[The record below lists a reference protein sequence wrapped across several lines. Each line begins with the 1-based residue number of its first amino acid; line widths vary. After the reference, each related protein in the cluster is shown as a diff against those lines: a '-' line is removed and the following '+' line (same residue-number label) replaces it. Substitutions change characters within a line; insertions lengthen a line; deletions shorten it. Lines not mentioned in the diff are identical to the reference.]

1 MLIHNVTKGETAW
14 SIAHLYGTS
23 PEKLSEY
30 NELRQNEPL
39 CTRRRLAV
47 LFPTRT
53 YRARG
58 GNELEALARRFG
70 TTPAA
75 IISAN
80 PRLASGARIPRDY
93 ELAIKFDAPRFGS
106 AIAIG
111 SFYKGCGRDK
121 LREALPYLD
130 YVSFSAYRREG
141 GRTVRF
147 ADLGREME
155 LARSAGRVTLI
166 RILTHESADE
176 LLAGGDGLCKELSE
190 LAKSEGA
197 GGLTLAAYRAA
208 EAPASFSRFLEALKK
223 ELDANGLFLAV
234 EADGNGRAYEAA
246 ARFADLTLLQ
256 YEKCHRE
263 APPSFDAGER
273 RLLTSYGAPRERT
286 AVELPSLAYAGGT
299 PVSLTEVHRATCGG
313 EMSYDAATLL
323 QSFKRSE
330 GDVVSFEAP
339 DNIKAKLEL
348 IGELGYAGVSF
359 DIMRTPRIHY
369 LMYYTSFHCTA
380 TRTYVREGAL

>member
-1 MLIHNVTKGETAW
+1 MLIHNVKKGESAW
-14 SIAHLYGTS
+14 SIARRYGTS
-23 PEKLSEY
+23 SEKLAEY

-39 CTRRRLAV
+39 CVGRRLAV

-58 GNELEALARRFG
+58 GDELEALARRFG

-75 IISAN
+75 IVSAN
-80 PRLASGARIPRDY
+80 PPLTNCARIPRGY
-93 ELAIKFDAPRFGS
+93 ELAIKFDAPRYGS

-147 ADLGREME
+147 ANLGREME
-155 LARSAGRVTLI
+155 LARNAGRVPLI
-166 RILTHESADE
+166 RILTQESADE

-190 LAKSEGA
+190 LARSEGS
-197 GGLTLAAYRAA
+197 GGLTLAAYRAS
-208 EAPASFSRFLEALKK
+208 EAPTSFSRFLERLKK
-223 ELDANGLFLAV
+223 ELDAKGLFLAV

-246 ARFADLTLLQ
+246 ARFADLAVLQ

-286 AVELPSLAYAGGT
+286 AVELPALAYTGGT
-299 PVSLTEVHRATCGG
+299 PLNLSEVFHATHGG
-313 EMSYDAATLL
+313 ETSYNGDTLL
-323 QSFKRSE
+323 QSFERADGE
-330 GDVVSFEAP
+330 LVSFEAP
-339 DNIKAKLEL
+339 DNAKAKLDL
-348 IGELGYAGVSF
+348 IGELGFAGVSF
-359 DIMRTPRIHY
+359 DIMRTPRIYY

-380 TRTYVREGAL
+380 TRTYVRDVAL